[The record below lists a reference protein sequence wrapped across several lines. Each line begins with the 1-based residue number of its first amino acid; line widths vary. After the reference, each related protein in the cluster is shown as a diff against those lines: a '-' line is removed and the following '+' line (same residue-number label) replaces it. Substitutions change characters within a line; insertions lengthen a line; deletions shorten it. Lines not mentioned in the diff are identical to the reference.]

1 MQPKEQPPPPPAPP
15 PAVITP
21 PVVKKDEGATYP
33 AQALADKV
41 KDPVTVVVVV
51 EIDASGVVQKASVE
65 TPAGHGFDEA
75 AILAAK
81 KLEYEPAKRNG
92 LPVAAKFLHKYVFT
106 PPTSRLVGRIATERG
121 SRDAPLED
129 IRGAHCECQ
138 CERSLGSSGSCC
150 ITWSFG
156 ASGLPYSYGQ
166 R

>member
-106 PPTSRLVGRIATERG
+106 PPTSRLVGGFERARRLP
-121 SRDAPLED
+121 SWCWPLW
-129 IRGAHCECQ
+129 
-138 CERSLGSSGSCC
+138 ERRSSPFRWWRC
-150 ITWSFG
+150 
-156 ASGLPYSYGQ
+156 
-166 R
+166 